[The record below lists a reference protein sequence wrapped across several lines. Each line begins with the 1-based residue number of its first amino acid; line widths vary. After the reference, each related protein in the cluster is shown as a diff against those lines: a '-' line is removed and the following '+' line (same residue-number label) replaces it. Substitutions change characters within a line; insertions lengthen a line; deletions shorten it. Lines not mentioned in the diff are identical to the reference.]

1 MKISFYFQIT
11 NLQMHIKEL
20 TEQNMR
26 LKDKVA
32 EARENSKKI
41 QQDLGRSQQRCSEV
55 ESWNSGNQEMRDN
68 IIKKLQEEKE
78 ELDKEVQTLKKGLAS
93 LNLTNGNYDSD
104 IVELNRDR
112 SRTTQELQECQE
124 HCNFLQQ
131 ENQSLKHDLL
141 AAEKKIKAIQGDW
154 GSEEMEESGRKHSS
168 LLYKLDV
175 IRDKL
180 RIYREN
186 CSWLENEVKIYK
198 EKLDFCNQ
206 ELHAK
211 KGQVE
216 EFKESY
222 DFINKG
228 KARLECLLSETQ
240 LKLEKSEE
248 DVMELK
254 AENQDFKERI
264 GKLETKIH
272 NLRDEKANMAGGVSK
287 PVKQDLE
294 SSANFS
300 RLQQQVGNLEKEL
313 SSMSQKL
320 SETEADLCRNQT
332 QVEQLSLQLKES
344 LDKIAELE
352 TRRGSKAIDGTM
364 DSGALLQQTKRQA
377 QEVRFTLQRKDKESK
392 DLEKK
397 LKETREEIHKMEIQG
412 NLGEAQRSQL
422 TEEIEKEKEN
432 FLKLQEEFIAYQ
444 QGISK
449 QKASEDFYKQELA
462 SKDVIIAEQKVTA
475 ANMELKYHELSEQYT
490 ATQELHEQYKREIQE
505 IEDDLLQTQRDMADM
520 QVGFT
525 VAENEKEELKQQ
537 LLAANKTITDL
548 KSKLELAEQDVKEKE
563 HENSLTTQRLTR
575 MEEELEEA
583 SRSKSYLELQ
593 LHESNTK
600 ARRKGDEESAM
611 QNQME
616 ELQRTC
622 EGLRQQVSEKELVV
636 ERLKDEISS
645 LETDLGTLRTELSY
659 KDSLHETSAEELK
672 RLTLKLKSSEE
683 EIARLTEL
691 SENTLQEKGTLHIE
705 LSVAN
710 KKIESMESNLKE
722 NGEKESNLVKTL
734 QEERNKFVYKE
745 TDMDSYR
752 SKIAALEFQCENHV
766 KERDEL
772 RRKVYDLDER
782 ATTLKH
788 QLDEVSTS
796 KDQAIRQRMELEEKV
811 LEMQQDIEESSKT
824 RLQHEG
830 ELQDLCSKLA
840 KYEVQIETLKRQ
852 NDELKEKTVETNIQV
867 VNQREELMKLE
878 ISTTEHQKMRESVQ
892 SDLEQKSKDYEDMQS
907 TIKGLQTELKKAKNN
922 LITSKMSHE
931 FALDENSRLARK
943 MQEQE
948 TKLVLLEKEVSDANE
963 ENKKVSVD
971 LGCQSAKLNNLHLQL
986 TSALRE
992 KERFK
997 DDLQTAEKKLQKI
1010 QEELLLA
1017 HNQVR
1022 EKERIAESYRIEMCE
1037 KESQIEQ
1044 LKTMKES
1051 FEEKNLALKKELQ
1064 TITFY
1069 HESSESKLKG
1079 AQYEISSLRRKLNQ
1093 YETTVDTL
1101 VKERDDIDKANED
1114 SAHQQQSF
1122 LLEQSKERQASLEKE
1137 IATNKANISRL
1148 ERDVKM
1154 SRQDCLDSQ
1163 FEHSKSQRLL
1173 EDLEVTY
1180 ELCDKERRALREEV
1194 LEINRKISDLELK
1207 YENEQKDNL
1216 ALQSQLEDA
1225 TNRGDTNRNEI
1236 LKLSKQCVEQKIR
1249 LDAVRKENEQKN
1261 SQIEELK
1268 ADKVHLEEKS
1278 VELRSN
1284 LTSAI
1289 GECEKLRGGHQ
1300 QLQDEIIAQQKTI
1313 SNLKD
1318 RLQRSIKTEQA
1329 VQEDLKLKI
1338 AEIESLNEEMAVLND
1353 ERDELKNKGKRL
1365 ENALNKQREDLANAG
1380 NQIAELRDD
1389 VLQNKKELGSKQS
1402 EITDL
1407 EADKCALK
1415 EELDQT
1421 KDALKRL
1428 KIEFQS
1434 VEESKVVVS
1443 SPSLQSN
1450 LFDEDD
1456 LEEESGLLEMKESL
1470 NKVEANL
1477 QKSIA
1482 NEYALQDEVESLKNT
1497 NTQLQNNLQSLKERE
1512 RVLKTRSEDSQREL
1526 DHVKSDLKKFKDNL
1540 NISNTQLE
1548 MVQEKADQLEAQNSR
1563 LEDTKNLL
1571 MEELKGEQGKVRRAE
1586 DECLEVQCKLQELQT
1601 RWDHT
1606 EREAEGNETVLD
1618 TVKSEKK
1625 CLERD
1630 IQTLR
1635 DELSSAHALMNT
1647 TLKKNRE
1654 LDEENFQLK
1663 KTIAEYETKEEG
1675 FEQEQDELNR
1685 IVAQH
1690 QKDVKDLQLQVQ
1702 QRQKEASALKEEV
1715 ENERQKLNNAKDD
1728 YDNLLRDLSQ
1738 FKGGVKDNKKTM
1750 SEKDARI
1757 LLLENMKTN
1766 LEAELRSE
1774 VLKKKEAEDE
1784 FEQKEQ
1790 KLNEII
1796 QEKDNRIS
1804 ELDYSIKKLKERNKK
1819 LQTDLS
1825 EIKASSSEQTSA
1837 LYDAQKEI
1845 KKVNSEVLSQ
1855 GPVITTLKTK
1865 NAALDEEKQRLKEE
1879 INKLKRQCS
1888 EQTIQLDALRHEN
1901 DRLQRKVNEVHTSKN
1916 NPVKKPQTSQ
1926 NTMETDLVSRKKII
1940 ELESAYQNIALE
1952 KEDAENKN
1960 RSLMEKN
1967 AELEQE
1973 LNEYLTAKDALE
1985 KESEWK
1991 DRRIS
1996 ELEDSLHKAE
2006 YSAQLDRN
2014 ELQAAVKAKTAME
2027 SELNSAKNAI
2037 LGLEECNATYEE
2049 MIKELEDKIADVQQK
2064 NARLENALETSQRKV
2079 SSQMKELIEMQK
2091 KVCNLENMTQS
2102 NTSSNDELL
2111 RNLQSCKNKIAS
2123 LEDKLCVS
2131 AREQAKAN
2139 VMVKE
2144 TKEQNAILIKELQQ
2158 VKCRLREENHDREMD
2173 GKEMREK
2180 DEMLK
2185 KIHREN
2191 RELEN
2196 ELSAATKE
2204 MIAKT
2209 TELLT
2214 LMNKQEDTQEELE
2227 TLKKQI
2233 AEFESSWMNEK
2244 GENEKLKLEMSTSRK
2259 LYSDLKMAYDNILN
2273 DINSSQDQLDE
2284 RDSINS
2290 TEVQKLKMEKEQLN
2304 NEIQLLNKRII
2315 MLKENNEKSQREKK
2329 DVEQKLKTMQQRL
2342 LVLEADEKTVD
2353 TIKTLQR
2360 ELEESKQKIHDLNA
2374 MYEAVRLERD
2384 NLRSENKKPKSPRS
2398 FGKYEARPR
2407 STSSYLDNLRQKS
2420 KINEQS
2426 SSKMDMFEAQARAVL
2441 LEEKLRVARERLEG
2455 LKTFAPNSTTCST
2468 SEDSVGSPE
2477 STEDASEVFTDGD
2490 ENQES

>member
-1 MKISFYFQIT
+1 
-11 NLQMHIKEL
+11 
-20 TEQNMR
+20 MR
-26 LKDKVA
+26 LKDKVV

-41 QQDLGRSQQRCSEV
+41 QQELLRSQQRCSEV
-55 ESWNSGNQEMRDN
+55 ESWNSGNQEMRNN

-78 ELDKEVQTLKKGLAS
+78 ELDKEVHTLKKDLTS
-93 LNLTNGNYDSD
+93 LNLTNGNYDAD
-104 IVELNRDR
+104 IVELNREH
-112 SRTTQELQECQE
+112 SRTKQQLQECHE

-131 ENQSLKHDLL
+131 ENESLKHDLL
-141 AAEKKIKAIQGDW
+141 AAEKKIKTIQGEW
-154 GSEEMEESGRKHSS
+154 ELEEMEESGRKQSS

-175 IRDKL
+175 IRDQL
-180 RIYREN
+180 TIYREN
-186 CSWLENEVKIYK
+186 CSGLENEVKIYK

-206 ELHAK
+206 ELETK
-211 KGQVE
+211 KGQVV

-222 DFINKG
+222 DVVNKD
-228 KARLECLLSETQ
+228 KARHESLLSETQ
-240 LKLEKSEE
+240 IKLEKSEA

-254 AENQDFKERI
+254 AENQDFKELIR
-264 GKLETKIH
+264 KLETKIH
-272 NLRDEKANMAGGVSK
+272 DLRDEKENKTNGLSK
-287 PVKQDLE
+287 PVKQELE

-300 RLQQQVGNLEKEL
+300 HLQHQVENLETEL
-313 SSMSQKL
+313 SSMSRKL

-344 LDKIAELE
+344 LDKISELE
-352 TRRGSKAIDGTM
+352 SRRGSKTIDETM
-364 DSGALLQQTKRQA
+364 DSGALLQQAKRQA
-377 QEVRFTLQRKDKESK
+377 QEVRFTLQRKEKESK
-392 DLEKK
+392 DLETK
-397 LKETREEIHKMEIQG
+397 LKETREEIHRMEVQA

-422 TEEIEKEKEN
+422 TEEIEKEKEK
-432 FLKLQEEFIAYQ
+432 FVKLQEEYISYQ
-444 QGISK
+444 QGITE
-449 QKASEDFYKQELA
+449 QKASEDFYKRELA

-490 ATQELHEQYKREIQE
+490 ATQELHEQYKKEIQE
-505 IEDDLLQTQRDMADM
+505 FEDDLLQTQRDMADM
-520 QVGFT
+520 QVDFT
-525 VAENEKEELKQQ
+525 VAENEKEELNQQ
-537 LLAANKTITDL
+537 LQAANKTIVDL
-548 KSKLELAEQDVKEKE
+548 KSKLELAEQGVEEKE
-563 HENSLTTQRLTR
+563 HENSLTTLRLTK

-583 SRSKSYLELQ
+583 SRSKSQLERQ
-593 LHESNTK
+593 LHESNTNV
-600 ARRKGDEESAM
+600 RRKGDEESAM

-622 EGLRQQVSEKELVV
+622 EGLRQQLSENELVV
-636 ERLKDEISS
+636 ERLKDGISS
-645 LETDLGTLRTELSY
+645 LETDLGTLGTELSY
-659 KDSLHETSAEELK
+659 KDSLHETSADELK

-691 SENTLQEKGTLHIE
+691 SENTLQEKGTLQIE
-705 LSVAN
+705 LSVAK
-710 KKIESMESNLKE
+710 KKIESMETNLKE

-745 TDMDSYR
+745 TDMASYR
-752 SKIAALEFQCENHV
+752 SKISALELQCENYV
-766 KERDEL
+766 RERDEL

-788 QLDEVSTS
+788 KLDEVLTS
-796 KDQAIRQRMELEEKV
+796 REQAIRQRMELKEKV
-811 LEMQQDIEESSKT
+811 LEIQQDLEESSKT
-824 RLQHEG
+824 RSQHED
-830 ELQDLCSKLA
+830 ELQDLCGKVA
-840 KYEVQIETLKRQ
+840 KYEVQIEALKRQ
-852 NDELKEKTVETNIQV
+852 NEELKGKTVETNIQV

-878 ISTTEHQKMRESVQ
+878 IAATEHQKMRESVQ
-892 SDLEQKSKDYEDMQS
+892 TDLEQKAKDYKDIQS
-907 TIKGLQTELKKAKNN
+907 TIKGLQAELKKAKND
-922 LITSKMSHE
+922 LITSKISNE

-948 TKLVLLEKEVSDANE
+948 TKLALLEKEVSDTNE
-963 ENKKVSVD
+963 ENRKVNVD
-971 LGCQSAKLNNLHLQL
+971 IGCQSTKLNNLHLQL
-986 TSALRE
+986 SSTLRE

-1022 EKERIAESYRIEMCE
+1022 EKERIIESYRIEMCE
-1037 KESQIEQ
+1037 KDSQIEH
-1044 LKTMKES
+1044 LKTLKES

-1064 TITFY
+1064 TTAFY

-1079 AQYEISSLRRKLNQ
+1079 AQDEISSLRRKLSQ

-1101 VKERDDIDKANED
+1101 VKERDVIDKANED
-1114 SAHQQQSF
+1114 SAHQQQSNL
-1122 LLEQSKERQASLEKE
+1122 LLEQSRERQASLEKE
-1137 IATNKANISRL
+1137 IATNKAKISKL
-1148 ERDVKM
+1148 EHDLKM

-1173 EDLEVTY
+1173 EDLKVTY

-1249 LDAVRKENEQKN
+1249 LDAVKKENEQKN

-1268 ADKVHLEEKS
+1268 AGKVHLEEKS
-1278 VELRSN
+1278 AELRSN

-1313 SNLKD
+1313 CNLKD
-1318 RLQRSIKTEQA
+1318 RLQKAIKAEQTA
-1329 VQEDLKLKI
+1329 QEELKLKI

-1353 ERDELKNKGKRL
+1353 EKDELKNKEKRL
-1365 ENALNKQREDLANAG
+1365 ENALNKHREDLAHAG
-1380 NQIAELRDD
+1380 NQIAELQDE
-1389 VLQNKKELGSKQS
+1389 VLQNKKELGSKQN
-1402 EITDL
+1402 EITNL
-1407 EADKCALK
+1407 EADKCSLK
-1415 EELDQT
+1415 EELDQN
-1421 KDALKRL
+1421 KDALKKL
-1428 KIEFQS
+1428 KIEFQA
-1434 VEESKVVVS
+1434 VQGNIVVVS

-1450 LFDEDD
+1450 LYDVDD
-1456 LEEESGLLEMKESL
+1456 LEEDSELLQMKESL
-1470 NKVEANL
+1470 KKAEANL

-1482 NEYALQDEVESLKNT
+1482 NEYALQDDIESLKNT
-1497 NTQLQNNLQSLKERE
+1497 NTQLQNSLQALKERE
-1512 RVLKTRSEDSQREL
+1512 RVLKTRSEDSEREL
-1526 DHVKSDLKKFKDNL
+1526 DHVKSNLKKFKEDL

-1548 MVQEKADQLEAQNSR
+1548 MVQEKAAQLEVQNSR
-1563 LEDTKNLL
+1563 LEDSNNLL
-1571 MEELKGEQGKVRRAE
+1571 MEELKSERGKVQRAE
-1586 DECLEVQCKLQELQT
+1586 DEVLEVQCKLQELQT
-1601 RWDHT
+1601 KWDHT

-1625 CLERD
+1625 SLERD

-1635 DELSSAHALMNT
+1635 DELSLAHALMNT

-1654 LDEENFQLK
+1654 LDAENFQLK
-1663 KTIAEYETKEEG
+1663 KTIAEYETREEG
-1675 FEQEQDELNR
+1675 FEQEQDELSR

-1690 QKDVKDLQLQVQ
+1690 QKIVKDLQLQLQ
-1702 QRQKEASALKEEV
+1702 QKQKEISALKEEV
-1715 ENERQKLNNAKDD
+1715 ENERHKLNNAKDD

-1738 FKGGVKDNKKTM
+1738 FKGGIQDNKKTM

-1757 LLLENMKTN
+1757 LLLENTKTN

-1774 VLKKKEAEDE
+1774 VLKKREAQDE
-1784 FEQKEQ
+1784 FEQKGQ

-1804 ELDYSIKKLKERNKK
+1804 EFDYSIKKLKERNKK

-1825 EIKASSSEQTSA
+1825 EIKASSSEQTSV
-1837 LYDAQKEI
+1837 LQDAQKEI
-1845 KKVNSEVLSQ
+1845 KKLNSEILSQ

-1879 INKLKRQCS
+1879 VNKMKRQCS
-1888 EQTIQLDALRHEN
+1888 EQTIQIDALRHEN
-1901 DRLQRKVNEVHTSKN
+1901 DRLQRKLNEVHTPKN
-1916 NPVKKPQTSQ
+1916 TPVKKPQMPQ
-1926 NTMETDLVSRKKII
+1926 NTMDADLVSRKKVI

-1952 KEDAENKN
+1952 KEDAENRNK
-1960 RSLMEKN
+1960 SLMEKI

-1973 LNEYLTAKDALE
+1973 LNEYLTAKDTLE

-2027 SELNSAKNAI
+2027 SELNSTQNAI
-2037 LGLEECNATYEE
+2037 VGLEECNATYEE

-2064 NARLENALETSQRKV
+2064 NTHLENALENSQRKV
-2079 SSQMKELIEMQK
+2079 GSQMKELLEMQK
-2091 KVCNLENMTQS
+2091 KVSNLENMTQS
-2102 NTSSNDELL
+2102 NASSSDELL
-2111 RNLQSCKNKIAS
+2111 RDLQSCKNKIAS
-2123 LEDKLCVS
+2123 LEDELCAS
-2131 AREQAKAN
+2131 AREQAKAD
-2139 VMVKE
+2139 VTVKE
-2144 TKEQNAILIKELQQ
+2144 TKEQNANLRKELQQ
-2158 VKCRLREENHDREMD
+2158 VKSRLREEKHDREMD
-2173 GKEMREK
+2173 AKEMREK

-2185 KIHREN
+2185 KIQREN

-2204 MIAKT
+2204 MSVKT

-2214 LMNKQEDTQEELE
+2214 LVNKQEDTQEELE
-2227 TLKKQI
+2227 AFKKQI
-2233 AEFESSWMNEK
+2233 PELESSWMNEK

-2259 LYSDLKMAYDNILN
+2259 LYSDLKMAYDNIL
-2273 DINSSQDQLDE
+2273 DEINSSQNQFDE
-2284 RDSINS
+2284 KDLKNS
-2290 TEVQKLKMEKEQLN
+2290 AAVQKLKMEKDQLKK
-2304 NEIQLLNKRII
+2304 EIQLLNKRIA
-2315 MLKENNEKSQREKK
+2315 MLKENNEKTQREKK
-2329 DVEQKLKTMQQRL
+2329 DVEQKLKMIQQRL
-2342 LVLEADEKTVD
+2342 LVLEADEKTID

-2384 NLRSENKKPKSPRS
+2384 NLRSENTQPVSPRS

-2407 STSSYLDNLRQKS
+2407 STSAYLDTLTQKS

-2426 SSKMDMFEAQARAVL
+2426 SAKKDMFEAQARAVL

-2455 LKTFAPNSTTCST
+2455 LKTFSPNSTT

-2477 STEDASEVFTDGD
+2477 STEGASEVFTDGD